1 METTTQYNNKPIS
14 SNILSYLDVTKDG
27 KVVTAEAWCAL
38 WNAVI
43 NYTNTIGVALSG
55 IADDVS
61 VINTDVE
68 SIKTDLQTV
77 FNNEATLLE
86 NMNNLSEE
94 FTAHEDAYNAAVEA
108 SIKTQQIYDSLSD
121 GLVWVGATP
130 PPNEHYKIWLCPKED
145 IPTVPTATSE
155 LTDDAKLGKT
165 VKQSVI
171 DIASS
176 ETAQYGIALVDFGG
190 DATKISPGYVNISDL
205 KFIIPNH
212 IGITDDGHLYTRAVE
227 LLDSPDDWDPV
238 YSSMYAVPK
247 KYVDDLVS
255 NIGQLLDAKQDA
267 LTAGDNIEIIG
278 NVIKATVEKG
288 AKGDKGDKGDPGAD
302 GYTPVKGTDYW
313 TDADKTE
320 IINAVL
326 AALPDG
332 SEVSY

>member
-43 NYTNTIGVALSG
+43 NYTNTIGTALSG

-61 VINTDVE
+61 VLNTDIE

-86 NMNNLSEE
+86 NMNKLSEE
-94 FTAHEDAYNAAVEA
+94 FTAHKDAYNAAVEA

-155 LTDDAKLGKT
+155 LTDDAKLGET

-171 DIASS
+171 EIASS

-190 DATKISPGYVNISDL
+190 DASKVSPGYVNISAL

-212 IGITDDGHLYTRAVE
+212 IGITDDGHLYTKTVE
-227 LLDSPDDWDPV
+227 LLDRPDDWDPT

-247 KYVDDLVS
+247 SYVDNLVS
-255 NIGQLLDAKQDA
+255 NVRQLLNAKQDA
-267 LTAGDNIEIIG
+267 LTAGNNIEISG

-288 AKGDKGDKGDPGAD
+288 DKGDPGAA

-320 IINAVL
+320 IVNAVI

>member
-43 NYTNTIGVALSG
+43 NYTNTIGTALSG

-61 VINTDVE
+61 VLNTDVE

-86 NMNNLSEE
+86 NMNKLSEE

-130 PPNEHYKIWLCPKED
+130 PPNAHYKIWLCPKED

-171 DIASS
+171 EIASS

-190 DATKISPGYVNISDL
+190 DATKIGPGYVNISDL

-227 LLDSPDDWDPV
+227 LLASPDGWDPT
-238 YSSMYAVPK
+238 YPSNYAVPK
-247 KYVDDLVS
+247 SYVDNLVA
-255 NIGQLLDAKQDA
+255 NAIGGIDA
-267 LTAGDNIEIIG
+267 LIG
-278 NVIKATVEKG
+278 SGVV
-288 AKGDKGDKGDPGAD
+288 
-302 GYTPVKGTDYW
+302 
-313 TDADKTE
+313 
-320 IINAVL
+320 
-326 AALPDG
+326 
-332 SEVSY
+332 